1 MMTSEILDSLSDTLL
16 SDERILTLRERELLA
31 NLLERAR
38 TQMGTVEPALS
49 DLIART
55 VGEIVA
61 QRAYGVLGESI
72 TRRLGQVGGA
82 QGTANSVPRLNLTP
96 GPGPKP
102 SPLPPGPNPPG
113 PHLSLGTGPKPSP
126 LPPGPNP
133 PGPHLSLGTGPK
145 PSPLPP
151 GPNPPGPHLSLGP
164 GPKPSPLPPGPNPP
178 GPAIERRLQ
187 AQLEAIAVAEVPR
200 FLAAEPL
207 ILEEFL
213 APAELQALLQH
224 TLDREAEFQLS
235 EVVSPGAAGS
245 MVDHEYRRSR
255 VLMNLG
261 DYRAVVV
268 NRLESC
274 WPRILSRLGHDEFVA
289 SHVEVQI
296 TASNDGDFF
305 HWHSD
310 NCHEENAPREITF
323 VYFFHREPT
332 NFRGGELRIY
342 DSRWE
347 NGGYVPMENHHTI
360 VPQQNQMVL
369 FVSSLAHEITP
380 VECSSQAFAD
390 SRFTMNGWFHK

>member
-1 MMTSEILDSLSDTLL
+1 MMPSEILDSLSDTLL

-31 NLLERAR
+31 SLLERAR
-38 TQMGTVEPALS
+38 AQMGTIEPALC

-72 TRRLGQVGGA
+72 TRRLGHVGGA
-82 QGTANSVPRLNLTP
+82 QGTANSVPRLNLAP

-113 PHLSLGTGPKPSP
+113 PHQSLGT
-126 LPPGPNP
+126 
-133 PGPHLSLGTGPK
+133 
-145 PSPLPP
+145 
-151 GPNPPGPHLSLGP
+151 

-187 AQLEAIAVAEVPR
+187 AQLEAVTVAEIPR

-213 APAELQALLQH
+213 APAELHALLQH
-224 TLDREAEFQLS
+224 TLDRETEFQLS

-289 SHVEVQI
+289 SQVEVQI

-323 VYFFHREPT
+323 EYFFHREPT

-347 NGGYVPMENHHTI
+347 NGGYVPMENHRTI
-360 VPQQNQMVL
+360 LPQQNQMVL

>member
-1 MMTSEILDSLSDTLL
+1 M
-16 SDERILTLRERELLA
+16 
-31 NLLERAR
+31 
-38 TQMGTVEPALS
+38 
-49 DLIART
+49 
-55 VGEIVA
+55 
-61 QRAYGVLGESI
+61 
-72 TRRLGQVGGA
+72 
-82 QGTANSVPRLNLTP
+82 
-96 GPGPKP
+96 
-102 SPLPPGPNPPG
+102 
-113 PHLSLGTGPKPSP
+113 
-126 LPPGPNP
+126 
-133 PGPHLSLGTGPK
+133 
-145 PSPLPP
+145 
-151 GPNPPGPHLSLGP
+151 
-164 GPKPSPLPPGPNPP
+164 
-178 GPAIERRLQ
+178 Q
-187 AQLEAIAVAEVPR
+187 AQLEAVAVAEMPR

-213 APAELQALLQH
+213 APAELHALLQH